1 VELAYYFEYFL
12 NVLEELILLA
22 VCLALFELLGQLVK
36 ILATAILIKDHV
48 AALIV
53 LVDLKLE

>member
-1 VELAYYFEYFL
+1 MELAYYFEYFL